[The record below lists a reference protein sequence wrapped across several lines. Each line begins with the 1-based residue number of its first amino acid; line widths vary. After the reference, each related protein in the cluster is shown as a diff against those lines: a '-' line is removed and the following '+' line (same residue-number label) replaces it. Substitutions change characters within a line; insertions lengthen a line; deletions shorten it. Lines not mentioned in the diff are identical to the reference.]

1 MRRIL
6 IPTDFSDIAENA
18 LKYAIEIAAKF
29 DGELLLYHVYSMN
42 KKLDYDW
49 DFPEDEQPYV
59 MDLERKMNNLKG
71 KYKEEFKRKG
81 ISIETKVEEHHIFT
95 LFDTLV
101 RKHEIDL
108 IIMGSQGATGL
119 EKVVFGSVA
128 AQASDLA
135 KVPVIVVPPLYE
147 YQAIDKIVWAT
158 DLNSVSANTLAPMQE
173 LAVRF
178 NAHLTILNINTGES
192 KKKSSHQIE
201 SYLQNVETTYQEAP
215 LSESINQSINL
226 FIKAMK
232 CDLLCMIRR
241 EKGFFES
248 LFQTSITKEQV
259 YNTQTPFLVLPEA

>member
-119 EKVVFGSVA
+119 EKSGFWQCGRSSIGPSESA
-128 AQASDLA
+128 R
-135 KVPVIVVPPLYE
+135 
-147 YQAIDKIVWAT
+147 
-158 DLNSVSANTLAPMQE
+158 NS
-173 LAVRF
+173 
-178 NAHLTILNINTGES
+178 G
-192 KKKSSHQIE
+192 
-201 SYLQNVETTYQEAP
+201 AP
-215 LSESINQSINL
+215 LI
-226 FIKAMK
+226 
-232 CDLLCMIRR
+232 
-241 EKGFFES
+241 
-248 LFQTSITKEQV
+248 
-259 YNTQTPFLVLPEA
+259 